1 MEAQNHHALTLRQRV
16 GLFTPVLTF
25 LTVFVSLAAFNFG
38 YDVGTFGGVQ
48 GMKAFAQKF
57 GRYEEDAKLGV
68 TLQVTA
74 TTAAQFTVGRVINF
88 AMTGFTIVV
97 VPIFQS
103 ECAPPALR
111 GMISA
116 TLQLQIGFGQLVA
129 SLVNYATKG
138 MGSDVS
144 WLVPTW
150 LQLVVPVIILG
161 LLPMLPE
168 SPRWLMAR
176 GRKGEALKSMMKLRK
191 DAPIELLR
199 EEMELLAASDTNQG
213 KGTWKEIFQGY
224 AVIFYQRQKIPNPFG
239 ISVIQAVVGLVA
251 ISFTSLVVDS
261 FGRRPIFLTGGSFM
275 AFFLFTLGGVGT
287 IHGPNTT
294 QKSIMV
300 ASNILFGASYALSWA
315 PLSYTILGE
324 VVTSR
329 LKEKANNLA
338 TSISVITTFVVSFTL
353 PYLLNPPHAA
363 LGARVGFIYGGVSAI
378 SVVVAWLL
386 IPEMK
391 GRSLEEV
398 DEMFEK
404 GIAVRQFRDYH
415 SSGIG
420 GVITGED
427 NMGTEISCKSSV
439 NVVGG

>member
-1 MEAQNHHALTLRQRV
+1 
-16 GLFTPVLTF
+16 
-25 LTVFVSLAAFNFG
+25 
-38 YDVGTFGGVQ
+38 
-48 GMKAFAQKF
+48 MKRMQ
-57 GRYEEDAKLGV
+57 DS
-68 TLQVTA
+68 
-74 TTAAQFTVGRVINF
+74 QFTVGRVINF

-129 SLVNYATKG
+129 SLVNYGTKG
-138 MGSDVS
+138 MDGDVS
-144 WLVPTW
+144 WLIPTG
-150 LQLVVPVIILG
+150 LQLVVPIIILG

-176 GRKGEALKSMMKLRK
+176 GRKDEALRAMAKLRK
-191 DAPIELLR
+191 KDVPIELLR
-199 EEMELLAASDTNQG
+199 EEMELLAASDTNRG
-213 KGTWKEIFQGY
+213 KGTWKEIFQGVNRRRTTIAVTAMFFQQITGQAFVSQY

-239 ISVIQAVVGLVA
+239 ISVVQAVVGLVTV
-251 ISFTSLVVDS
+251 IFTSLVVDS
-261 FGRRPIFLTGGSFM
+261 FGRRPILLTGGSFM
-275 AFFLFTLGGVGT
+275 AFFLFVLGGVGT
-287 IHGPNTT
+287 IRNPNAT
-294 QKSIMV
+294 QKNAMV

-324 VVTSR
+324 AATSR
-329 LKEKANNLA
+329 LKEKTNNLA

-353 PYLLNPPHAA
+353 PYLLNPPYAA
-363 LGARVGFIYGGVSAI
+363 LGARVGFVYGSISAI

-404 GIAVRQFRDYH
+404 NIAVRQFRDYQ

-420 GVITGED
+420 RVIAGED
-427 NMGTEISCKSSV
+427 NTGTEVSGKSSV
-439 NVVGG
+439 SGANQAV